1 MQQIKQDLAT
11 IEEKVANLAVELR
24 ALYGRYLKLLGHS
37 ARKQLILASYQIC
50 TQVYPES
57 FLKLSGSDRQKLQE
71 NLRRLGKNLQFQ
83 LLALLDL
90 PIHSS
95 DPSDVATL
103 EAEELLLPPSEEAS
117 SPAETEIQAQEPE
130 SEKIANPE
138 DLIRWCQQI
147 EQGIQETLETLSQEV
162 NFYLQEAQI
171 LPAQVPVKVLEM
183 AMQTEASAA
192 SASGSPNLLSLL
204 IETEREGE
212 RESPAPKENAKITK
226 LTAIHL
232 RLAEIEFSD
241 PTLNIER
248 DRVRTWLEKLKK
260 IRQQYR
266 QLQREYAIAEAEAA
280 WRATW
285 YED

>member
-11 IEEKVANLAVELR
+11 LEEKVANLAVELR
-24 ALYGRYLKLLGHS
+24 ALYGRYLKLLSHS

-50 TQVYPES
+50 TQAYPES
-57 FLKLSGSDRQKLQE
+57 FLKLSGRDRQKLQE
-71 NLRRLGKNLQFQ
+71 NLRKLGKNLQSQ
-83 LLALLDL
+83 LLALLAL

-95 DPSDVATL
+95 DVTPL

-117 SPAETEIQAQEPE
+117 PPETEVRAQEPE

-162 NFYLQEAQI
+162 NFFLQEAQI
-171 LPAQVPVKVLEM
+171 LPAQVPVKILEM

-204 IETEREGE
+204 VETEREGE
-212 RESPAPKENAKITK
+212 QESPAPKENAKITK

-232 RLAEIEFSD
+232 RLVEIEFSD

-260 IRQQYR
+260 IRQQYL
-266 QLQREYAIAEAEAA
+266 QLQRESAIAEAEAA